1 MSFAIAAVVI
11 HFADLYLTR
20 DVPAYYPPQRDEY
33 DYR

>member
-11 HFADLYLTR
+11 LFADLYLTR
-20 DVPAYYPPQRDEY
+20 DVPAYYPSQRDEY